1 MKLLTF
7 AAFFAMV
14 TIPAILHS
22 KRPDPAHVYDDP
34 DDVLGR
40 ELWRD

>member
-14 TIPAILHS
+14 TLPAILRS
-22 KRPDPAHVYDDP
+22 KTPDPAHVYEDP